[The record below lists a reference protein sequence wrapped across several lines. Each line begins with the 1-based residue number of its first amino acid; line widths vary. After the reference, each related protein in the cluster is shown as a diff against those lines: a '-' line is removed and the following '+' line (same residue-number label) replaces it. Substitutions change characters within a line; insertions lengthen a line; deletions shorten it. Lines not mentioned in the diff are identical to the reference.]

1 MIGYFEFTLKAGSYL
16 PMYEIFG
23 SSKGSY
29 MINNILMYIFITIE
43 KKKLIVNK
51 IAIVVVKF
59 RTVIFSEH
67 KKKY

>member
-1 MIGYFEFTLKAGSYL
+1 
-16 PMYEIFG
+16 
-23 SSKGSY
+23 

>member
-1 MIGYFEFTLKAGSYL
+1 
-16 PMYEIFG
+16 
-23 SSKGSY
+23 

-43 KKKLIVNK
+43 KKKKLIVNK